1 MLAWSEEE
9 SPRKAR
15 IEIIPMIDVMMF
27 LLVFFVLISLN
38 VIPALGIK
46 TSLPGSAQ
54 PEKLTVRKH
63 AVVTVAKSGQVQLD
77 GAEYSIIGLSSALK
91 QMKSSDDVDV
101 VINSDKDVSVQQ
113 LVDVMDAI
121 KSSGISS
128 IAIASSRKP

>member
-9 SPRKAR
+9 PPRKAR

-77 GAEYSIIGLSSALK
+77 GTDYSIIGLSSALK
-91 QMKSSDDVDV
+91 QMKTSDDVDV

-121 KSSGISS
+121 KSSGITS

>member
-9 SPRKAR
+9 PPRKAR

-54 PEKLTVRKH
+54 PEKLAVRKH
-63 AVVTVAKSGQVQLD
+63 AVVTVAKTGEVQLD
-77 GAEYSIIGLSSALK
+77 GAGYSLAGLSSALTI
-91 QMKSSDDVDV
+91 MKKSDDVDV

-113 LVDVMDAI
+113 LVDVMDSI
-121 KSSGISS
+121 KSSGITS